1 MAFIG
6 DFLGDTKDFLFGSE
20 ERESQEQSGPVDVVP
35 GEFRGLRAPVA
46 TSLEG
51 LIGGPLAQG
60 GGSPS
65 GESILTAPIT
75 DQESQLVSQ
84 LGQGNPLLGAAQG
97 LIGDTISG
105 KFLDPQSNPFLLDTI
120 RAAQRSTIEGFQ
132 DVALPRFQRGFA
144 AAGQNVGPGGSSAF
158 DRAAAIATR
167 GLTNTLG
174 DIATNIAGQNF
185 QAERGR
191 QTQAISQVSELSSA
205 EVNNSIQQLQAVA
218 LPRLIEQF
226 GINQG
231 TTEFNR
237 RIDILLQALGVAQKL
252 PLVQTAQEATASSSG
267 SVSNPILSTKSGD
280 TAAAALFGS

>member
-144 AAGQNVGPGGSSAF
+144 AAGQNVGPGGSSAY
-158 DRAAAIATR
+158 DRSAAIATR

-174 DIATNIAGQNF
+174 DIATNISFQNF
-185 QAERGR
+185 GEERRR
-191 QTQAISQVSELSSA
+191 QQEAVGLSSQLSTA
-205 EVNNSIQQLQAVA
+205 EVNNTVEKLKASA
-218 LPRLIEQF
+218 LPRLIQQF
-226 GINQG
+226 GITQG
-231 TTEFNR
+231 VEEFNR
-237 RIDILLQALGVAQKL
+237 RIDILLQALGVAQQL
-252 PLVQTAQEATASSSG
+252 PLVQTAQAGGGGGAVDSAIFA
-267 SVSNPILSTKSGD
+267 PIRTSINVGK
-280 TAAAALFGS
+280 